1 VASNTYLNMKCLRL
15 KNQIYFFSIRR
26 PFFDRIKKLILS
38 FKISLSY
45 QISRLQT
52 GLKRWE
58 FWKMPIDI
66 AYIQKIEAF

>member
-1 VASNTYLNMKCLRL
+1 MKCLRL
-15 KNQIYFFSIRR
+15 KILIYFFSIRR

-45 QISRLQT
+45 QISRLKT